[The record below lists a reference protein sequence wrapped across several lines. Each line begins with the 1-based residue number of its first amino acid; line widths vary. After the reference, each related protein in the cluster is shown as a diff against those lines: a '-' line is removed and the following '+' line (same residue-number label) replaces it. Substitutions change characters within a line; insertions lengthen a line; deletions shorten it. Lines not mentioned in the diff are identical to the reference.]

1 MGEKQHKEK
10 LFEKSV
16 DFETHYNLGLAY
28 KDMEMFED
36 AIKEL
41 EIAIRANPKEYS
53 NKEYFICCKNLG
65 LSFARLGMIKQAIV
79 WYKRALN
86 VPDQLEQEYFFVKQE
101 LSLVKRILKNYSNSA
116 NDDEDSF
123 YIC

>member
-1 MGEKQHKEK
+1 MNEKQHKEE
-10 LFEKSV
+10 FSEKDI

-28 KDMEMFED
+28 RNMEMFED

-65 LSFARLGMIKQAIV
+65 LSFARLGMIKQAII
-79 WYKRALN
+79 WYKQALN
-86 VPDQLEQEYFFVKQE
+86 VPDQLQQEYFFVKQE
-101 LSLVKRILKNYSNSA
+101 LTLIKRILKNDSDNTDC
-116 NDDEDSF
+116 NEDSF